1 LLGIAARFGLVGS
14 SVALFVIVDPPVAV
28 IVASNVNV
36 FVPGWMVAL
45 LQVTVP
51 PAKEHDGEQV
61 PVPPKE
67 VPAGIGSVTSA
78 VKAAPGLLI
87 CTVYVT
93 VSPFPALPVD
103 ASFTT
108 SGFTSSVFVT
118 VLLVVGVVTSVEVTL
133 ALFET
138 V

>member
-1 LLGIAARFGLVGS
+1 M
-14 SVALFVIVDPPVAV
+14 VDPPVAV

-45 LQVTVP
+45 LHVIVP
-51 PAKEHDGEQV
+51 PAREHEGEQV
-61 PVPPKE
+61 PVPLKE
-67 VPAGIGSVTSA
+67 VPAGIGSFTSA
-78 VKAAPGLLI
+78 VNAAPGLLT
-87 CTVYVT
+87 CTVYVI

-108 SGFTSSVFVT
+108 CGFTSSVFVT
-118 VLLVVGVVTSVEVTL
+118 TLLVAGVVTSVEVTL